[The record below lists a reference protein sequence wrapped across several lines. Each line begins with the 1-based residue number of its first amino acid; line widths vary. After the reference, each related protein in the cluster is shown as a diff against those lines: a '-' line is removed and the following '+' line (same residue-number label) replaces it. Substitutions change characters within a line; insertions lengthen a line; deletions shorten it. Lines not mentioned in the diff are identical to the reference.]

1 MTTLFSCETDDREAL
16 LNEVRQ
22 IAPFCGPPLSMG
34 GWPEID
40 DHVDHPTQW
49 VAPCARTTRSVTVAW
64 QAPVRSTVV
73 AHGDDDQVIEVLT
86 RCERLDKAY
95 FSRLM
100 LSHPLRMLCVAWGF
114 FEKETPRLMGHMA
127 ELGWGCFFK
136 GAGHD
141 HFASPRWLEHGP
153 WLLERHGDVT
163 YVQLYDL
170 ALEGDAAWEQGQ
182 RAMLRLSEG
191 FFSRFGFSEV
201 PIPGTYGPETRT
213 FTITKTD
220 QGVSQIELW
229 RFCLLRCTQRD
240 DEAEPI
246 EHVRVVFTEERD
258 ARRHLHELWLRGLEC
273 WALLAD
279 GRRVRLDLDYQPPAR
294 ILPEWVERH
303 LGLSPSGPY
312 AAAVPAF
319 GPTPAPGEGPGIS
332 PEGVRLSLG
341 LSSLVGP
348 LAPKERRQLLAA
360 LVRYRSRIGLRDVP
374 ARADGAG
381 PRVAFAGLVDLGQ
394 PAELD
399 PPLAATEAALAA
411 TEPVVDVFL
420 PLELI
425 GLSLP
430 SILVSHEFPSQ
441 APLRASDLGAAAEGP
456 GAKLVGAMVLPV
468 EDVLARVTALNRQDL
483 RCAEELLSLCAKHR
497 LIVSALPRP

>member
-1 MTTLFSCETDDREAL
+1 MTILSCEVFDREAL
-16 LNEVRQ
+16 IKTMRAVP
-22 IAPFCGPPLSMG
+22 PFDQPPLSLS
-34 GWPEID
+34 GWPDLSDEIE
-40 DHVDHPTQW
+40 HPSDW
-49 VAPCARTTRSVTVAW
+49 VGPCVQPPRRVIAGWET
-64 QAPVRSTVV
+64 PERSTVV
-73 AHGDDDQVIEVLT
+73 SRRNDDQVIEFLT
-86 RCERLDKAY
+86 RCERLDKAFLLRLAQAHSFCVMCVGWEFFY
-95 FSRLM
+95 DAARLM
-100 LSHPLRMLCVAWGF
+100 CHAAR
-114 FEKETPRLMGHMA
+114 
-127 ELGWGCFFK
+127 LGWGCFFK

-360 LVRYRSRIGLRDVP
+360 LVRYRSRIGLRDVA
-374 ARADGAG
+374 ARAEGAD
-381 PRVAFAGLVDLGQ
+381 PRAAFASLVDLGQ

-399 PPLAATEAALAA
+399 PSLAATEAALAA

-441 APLRASDLGAAAEGP
+441 AALRASDLGAAAEGP

-468 EDVLARVTALNRQDL
+468 EDVLARVTALNREDL
-483 RCAEELLSLCAKHR
+483 RCAEELLTLCAKHR
-497 LIVSALPRP
+497 LIVVAVLRPCG